1 MATQIHYHTVQNLV
15 SSTGREYSK
24 KNQTIYPTREAARQ
38 AHLKELT
45 GGIDY
50 CFKDHSKKP
59 AQLSG
64 AFLLAKEKGSTAVN
78 ALPHEGG
85 EDVASI
91 LPLVYHRKMN
101 PPFRSRS
108 STGRHTA

>member
-1 MATQIHYHTVQNLV
+1 MERRICECPCIRLRNSDRCRPQEICKGVGPARI
-15 SSTGREYSK
+15 STKTRIVKLPYAGR
-24 KNQTIYPTREAARQ
+24 QGAAPEQ
-38 AHLKELT
+38 
-45 GGIDY
+45 
-50 CFKDHSKKP
+50 KP
-59 AQLSG
+59 ANRR

-78 ALPHEGG
+78 ALPNEGG